1 MKRVVLIGT
10 GVAILAASVA
20 LIAKN
25 SVGKNRPNVFR
36 EGAFSPSLDTF
47 RFLLVFILLS

>member
-20 LIAKN
+20 LIAK
-25 SVGKNRPNVFR
+25 KLRR
-36 EGAFSPSLDTF
+36 KK
-47 RFLLVFILLS
+47 